1 MTQDPKRLIVSE
13 HNDLGLGLASAR
25 RQLPSELELTR
36 LARRLAEAGVAAP
49 AELATDADL
58 GLRPPVHS
66 PRVGLR
72 FKMYAGLGIGV
83 VALGAA
89 LGVAHLRA
97 DSPESA
103 PAAVGSAPGALTGS
117 VFAGGVTAPAASLPT
132 PAPAPSLETER
143 PRPLSAASPPRETS
157 PVVSAQ
163 AVEAPSAAPA
173 EAPRASTRR
182 APPSE
187 PSPSRPWTPSTP
199 TTYVPPTEQSTPTN
213 ELELVKQARNALNS
227 DPARAYALTER
238 CRAEFPRGAFGQ
250 ERDYIAITALARLG
264 RETQA
269 RALASSFRN
278 RYPRSVYVV
287 QLERLLGSE

>member
-25 RQLPSELELTR
+25 RQLPSEFDLTR
-36 LARRLAEAGVAAP
+36 LARRLVEAGVVAP
-49 AELATDADL
+49 AELATDVDPRL
-58 GLRPPVHS
+58 PPPPHS
-66 PRVGLR
+66 RRVGLR
-72 FKMYAGLGIGV
+72 FKVYAGLGIGV
-83 VALGAA
+83 VALCAA
-89 LGVAHLRA
+89 LGVGHQRAHSR
-97 DSPESA
+97 ESA
-103 PAAVGSAPGALTGS
+103 PAAIGSAPGALTS
-117 VFAGGVTAPAASLPT
+117 RVFAGGVTAPAPSLPSS
-132 PAPAPSLETER
+132 APVPLLDGER
-143 PRPLSAASPPRETS
+143 PSPLGAAPRETS
-157 PVVSAQ
+157 PEASAQ
-163 AVEAPSAAPA
+163 ALEAPSAALV

-182 APPSE
+182 APPRE
-187 PSPSRPWTPSTP
+187 PSPSPPWSPSGP